1 MPQHHFSFSSGVG
14 LRCYTPGLKRGLM
27 SNAQRQVVGAVVM
40 LVLAYPAS
48 AQQSADEVIEKSIA
62 ALGGRAAHAKLTS
75 RAANGTIVLGTPAGD
90 INGTI
95 ELLNAPP
102 NRSRTLIK
110 ADLSAFGAGDL
121 VVDQRFDGS
130 SGYVLDSM
138 QGDREITGSQL
149 ELMKNA
155 GFPHPFLNYKDLGT
169 SVTLAGKDTTAG
181 REAYVVV
188 FQPASGP
195 DTRTYI
201 DAQTFMPIQSVTRV
215 DIPQL
220 GQTVDQ
226 TVEFLDYKE
235 VDGVSVPFRIRSS
248 SSVQSITITLQSVEH
263 NVPVDASVFV
273 KPGVK

>member
-75 RAANGTIVLGTPAGD
+75 RAAKGTIVLGTPAGD

-169 SVTLAGKDTTAG
+169 TTLAGKETAAG

-188 FQPASGP
+188 FQPTSGP

-263 NVPVDASVFV
+263 NVPVDASLFV